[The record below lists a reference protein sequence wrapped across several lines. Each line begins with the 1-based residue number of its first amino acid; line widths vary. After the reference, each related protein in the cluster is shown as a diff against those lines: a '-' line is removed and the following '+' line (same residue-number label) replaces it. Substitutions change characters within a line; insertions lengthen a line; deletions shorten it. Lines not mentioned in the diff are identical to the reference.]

1 MPYAVN
7 AGGSLYK
14 WNDSSLHASSFPLGV
29 KKTER
34 TNAGYMWR
42 NGKVIASKVKKDTY
56 KPYSYS
62 YSSTTK
68 PYALWDMEQE
78 EEYDEYELGYEDGYN
93 AAIEE
98 YALMKI

>member
-1 MPYAVN
+1 
-7 AGGSLYK
+7 
-14 WNDSSLHASSFPLGV
+14 
-29 KKTER
+29 
-34 TNAGYMWR
+34 MWR

-78 EEYDEYELGYEDGYN
+78 EQEEYELGYEEGYN

>member
-1 MPYAVN
+1 MY
-7 AGGSLYK
+7 L
-14 WNDSSLHASSFPLGV
+14 L
-29 KKTER
+29 
-34 TNAGYMWR
+34 WR

-62 YSSTTK
+62 YSTK

-78 EEYDEYELGYEDGYN
+78 EYEEYEIGYEEGYN

-98 YALMKI
+98 YAMKI